1 MKSSGNYRRRS
12 RRSRGPKRRA
22 IGVLF
27 LVAAAVAVAVV
38 VRSLHSASGT
48 GGSHVALAPAATV
61 TRATPAPAPWT
72 NADRLNLTSQLNAAF
87 GPAVDGAD
95 RYSLAV
101 LSADGRTIY
110 DNHAY
115 AWITP
120 ASVLK
125 LIVASVALDQLG
137 GDYRFHTMLASQHG
151 IGADGT
157 IDGNLWLVGSG
168 DPSFRSTDL
177 AGGVGMLSRAGLRR
191 INGSVAVDADAMH
204 GPEINPHWETS
215 DRGEDYA
222 APTSAVSIDGD
233 TVEFDVGGTSPG
245 EAADVRIVPPSD
257 AVQVTGGIRTAS
269 SDSDADV
276 VIAPQDTPNNFAL
289 SGSIA
294 AGDLQKY
301 WLPVKGVPQYAG
313 AVLERLLRDRNIT
326 TGASPAVEQA
336 PLDTIVLWDHRS
348 APLRVLEGH
357 MLFVSDNHY
366 AEQLLRSV
374 GRERTGIATDQ
385 SGIATELRFLSERG
399 IPTPGLKLSDGSG
412 LAPDN
417 RVAAITLARVLSDD
431 ELRGGDRSLY
441 LLLPLGGR
449 QGTLKEYDFTTALG
463 RVRAKSGHITG
474 VASLAGYV
482 NTLHHGRVVFAFS
495 INGSPGDPDA
505 AIVRAVNRIVDF

>member
-1 MKSSGNYRRRS
+1 
-12 RRSRGPKRRA
+12 
-22 IGVLF
+22 
-27 LVAAAVAVAVV
+27 LVAVAVAVTV
-38 VRSLHSASGT
+38 IVRALHSAPQTSASRVAISPT
-48 GGSHVALAPAATV
+48 GAPA
-61 TRATPAPAPWT
+61 RATATPSPAPWT
-72 NADRLNLTSQLNAAF
+72 NGDRLKLTAELNSAF

-115 AWITP
+115 DWITP

-125 LIVASVALDQLG
+125 LVVASVALDQLG
-137 GDYRFHTMLASQHG
+137 GDHRFHTILASQGG

-157 IDGNLWLVGSG
+157 IEGNLWLVGSG
-168 DPSFRSTDL
+168 DPSFTSANL
-177 AGGVGMLSRAGLRR
+177 AGGVGVLSRAGLRR
-191 INGSVAVDADAMH
+191 VNGSVAVDAAAMH
-204 GPEINPHWETS
+204 GPEINPHWESS

-233 TVEFDVGGTSPG
+233 TVEFDVEGTSPG
-245 EAADVRIVPPSD
+245 ELADVRIVPPSD
-257 AVQVTGGIRTAS
+257 AVQLSGRIRTTS

-276 VIAPQDTPNNFAL
+276 AIAPQETANTFAL

-301 WLPVKGVPQYAG
+301 WLPIKGVPRYAG
-313 AVLERLLRDRNIT
+313 AVLQRLLSERNIS
-326 TGASPAVEQA
+326 TGAPPAVEQA

-366 AEQLLRSV
+366 AEQLLRTV
-374 GRERTGIATDQ
+374 GRERTGIATDR

-417 RVAAITLARVLSDD
+417 RIAAITLARVLSDD

>member
-1 MKSSGNYRRRS
+1 M
-12 RRSRGPKRRA
+12 
-22 IGVLF
+22 
-27 LVAAAVAVAVV
+27 
-38 VRSLHSASGT
+38 
-48 GGSHVALAPAATV
+48 
-61 TRATPAPAPWT
+61 
-72 NADRLNLTSQLNAAF
+72 
-87 GPAVDGAD
+87 
-95 RYSLAV
+95 AV
-101 LSADGRTIY
+101 LSADGISIY
-110 DNHAY
+110 DNRAY
-115 AWITP
+115 DWITP

-125 LIVASVALDQLG
+125 LVVAAVALDQLG
-137 GDYRFHTMLASQHG
+137 GDRRFHTILAAQHG
-151 IGADGT
+151 IGEDGT
-157 IDGNLWLVGSG
+157 LDGNLWLVGSG
-168 DPSFRSTDL
+168 DPSFRSSDL
-177 AGGVGMLSRAGLRR
+177 AGGVGMLARAGLRR
-191 INGSVAVDADAMH
+191 VDGSVAVDAGEMRA
-204 GPEINPHWETS
+204 PELNPHWDPS
-215 DRGEDYA
+215 DLGEDYA

-233 TVEFDVGGTSPG
+233 TVEFDVAGTSPG
-245 EAADVRIVPPSD
+245 EPADVRIDPPSD
-257 AVQVTGGIRTAS
+257 AVQFTGGIRTTS

-276 VIAPQDTPNNFAL
+276 TIAPQAMPNTFAV

-301 WLPVKGVPQYAG
+301 WLPIKGVPQYAA
-313 AVLERLLRDRNIT
+313 AVLERLLADRGIAT
-326 TGASPAVEQA
+326 SAPPALQQA

-348 APLRVLEGH
+348 APLRAIEAH
-357 MLFVSDNHY
+357 MLFHSDNHF
-366 AEQLLRSV
+366 AEQLLRAV

-399 IPTPGLKLSDGSG
+399 IPTPGLRLSDGSG

-417 RVAAITLARVLSDD
+417 RVAAITLARLLSDA

-482 NTLHHGRVVFAFS
+482 NTLRHGRVVFAFS